1 MILGHYMKGCF
12 LFVHL
17 LLFSTFSLSAQDSL
31 RIYFNKNE
39 SYVPAKYASHFMDL
53 VKLNDS
59 SGLYKGMDYYMTGS
73 IRSAGLY
80 FKDKGEFLKTGKF
93 LFYHPNGKKSE
104 EGLFVIDTNQVSSVR
119 TGKWK
124 YYYPDGRPLEE
135 KIFLIS
141 NDFLTVHNLTM
152 SYWDTAGNQ
161 TVAKGNG
168 SYQYRKEMVFDSIIQ
183 AALFTGKVKEG
194 KYDGP
199 WTGQFNNGKI
209 ACQYYYQ
216 EGQLLAGKIYNSK
229 GVVLLFDTLNSPAFY
244 EGGEAELI
252 RIYQAIIKYP
262 QLEMDNDIQ
271 GAVVVNFLV
280 DEDGR
285 LSGFTV
291 VNSVSPGL
299 DKEALRAVSQFPRF
313 RPKMVNGKRVKSE
326 YTQEIT
332 FKLV

>member
-1 MILGHYMKGCF
+1 MRGYF
-12 LFVHL
+12 LFICL
-17 LLFSTFSLSAQDSL
+17 LLFFIFSLSAQDSL
-31 RIYFNKNE
+31 RIYLNKYE
-39 SYVPAKYASHFMDL
+39 SYVPAKFASHFMDL

-59 SGLYKGMDYYMTGS
+59 SGFYKGLDYYMTGS

-80 FKDKGEFLKTGKF
+80 IKVKGEFLKTGKF

-104 EGLFVIDTNQVSSVR
+104 EGIFVIDTNQVSSVR
-119 TGKWK
+119 TGKWR

-135 KIFLIS
+135 KIFLVN
-141 NDFLTVHNLTM
+141 NDFSTVHNLTM

-161 TVAKGNG
+161 TVVKGNG
-168 SYQYRKEMVFDSIIQ
+168 TCQYPKEMVFDSIIQ
-183 AALFTGKVKEG
+183 IALFTGKVKDG
-194 KYDGP
+194 KYDGQ
-199 WTGQFNNGKI
+199 WIGQFNNGKI

-229 GVVLLFDTLNSPAFY
+229 AVNLSFDTLNSPAFY

-252 RIYQAIIKYP
+252 RIYRASIKYP

-271 GAVVVNFLV
+271 GTVVVSFLV
-280 DEDGR
+280 DEDGW
-285 LSGFTV
+285 LSEFTV
-291 VNSVSPGL
+291 VKSVSLGL
-299 DKEALRAVSQFPRF
+299 DIEALRAVSQFPRF

-326 YTQEIT
+326 YTQRIT